1 MQAGKTRKATHLLA
15 GLVLLTTTLMWSV
28 GAVQAASFTSAPER
42 LYMAPA
48 GTTLPSTVAE
58 FVGVKVGTLEFD
70 GTTDPISQDVRTVD
84 VAADAG
90 PIGCDTLTDQPVG
103 VKDYDVDDCPHVQM
117 DVAHGRL
124 FMGAATTLF
133 RDHLTDP
140 DGVGP
145 LVAGDP
151 DPLDPVY
158 RLPSGVLMDQ
168 FTGPSP
174 NEPNGHA
181 LIWFN
186 GTQEQIDDAFAD
198 LVYTPNSG
206 YYYTGTGTG
215 ETINILLT
223 PGDNSA
229 LANRSIEIRVLKV
242 NGFPVITAPVDK
254 LAQAGVEL
262 KIPSATPSVDPPFTG
277 TEFSLT
283 DPDNDENVDGAQ
295 ANPPVAEDPLPDG
308 AGDKVLLIGYLNCGV
323 PTIDNQNGFHLRGG
337 TFLLNPN
344 DVRSLVRDFFDFTN
358 LPPLAQNGVTA
369 LLDAIDVIAP
379 GLTTIPLATN
389 DPTDYTH
396 LFAGIGTMSD
406 VQFALSQVT
415 FLQPAPSDTCTL
427 WTAVSDLGNN
437 GLPLQYFGS
446 PPAGVEL
453 PMIGLDIDSFDI
465 MTGALDEITVNFDA
479 GSLLIDEGAAPIEAL
494 AELHITP
501 AIHPEFTIKW
511 DAVRRTTDP
520 GPIPVGVATPGDDFS
535 GTFNNTLTIPENATV
550 IPIPAT
556 PLSPSPVA
564 TNVFADVVN
573 EGNETF
579 QYVLDIVEN
588 GPPPGWFISSSV
600 PTRTVVIV
608 DDDDAPRTVTVS
620 DPTVLEGDSGTTTAT
635 FVLSLDGPADGN
647 ESVQVATADGTATDG
662 NNDYEPFGPF
672 VVEFDPGQTSANVN
686 VTVNGD
692 VNPEA
697 DETFALNLS
706 NPIMVALGEP
716 SAIGTID
723 NDDFADVSIDD
734 VVVTEGHDPTTVNAS
749 FTVQLSAPAVG
760 GEQITLNTANA
771 TATTADNDYDAILDQ
786 TITFVVG
793 QMFQTVTVIVNGD
806 NTAELDQTFSVVLSN
821 PTNLNVTDGT
831 AVGTITND
839 DIDVSIAATASI
851 AEGSSGPIAISVSPA
866 VHPAFGVTATT
877 ADVSTE
883 PGDYTALTAA
893 VVSVVANAVSINIVL
908 QTTADTDVEGDEDL
922 TVTLSPPS
930 SQPPGFTVRVVDASS
945 TVTISDDDALGV
957 SINNVPVTEGN
968 AGTVTAAFTVQLSG
982 PALGGEQITVNT
994 SNGTATTADN
1004 DYVAVTNDV
1013 ITFLVG
1019 ETSKIV
1025 SVTVNGDTTVEPD
1038 QTFNVVLS
1046 SPNLLSVTDGTG
1058 IGTITNDD
1066 LAPPLSIADASV
1078 TEGTGAGTTTITFD
1092 LTTLAP
1098 QPIDCGFRAVLSHV
1112 STVDADFTSTI
1123 FFDVTAVFDTNDGT
1137 LPRSFGITRDVT
1149 DESDETFTLT
1159 ITGDGATPCV
1169 IADGTATGTI
1179 TNDDDPP
1186 PPPTLSI
1193 ADATVVEGT
1202 GAGTTN
1208 ISLDLSTSALQPVD
1222 CGFRAV
1228 LSHVSTVDADF
1239 TSTIF
1244 FDVTAVFDTN
1254 DVTLPRTF
1262 GITRDATD
1270 ESDET
1275 FTLTITG
1282 DGATP
1287 CAIADGTATGTI
1299 TDDDDPLPTLSI
1311 ADALVVEQTGV
1322 GSTLISLN
1330 VTTSALYPV
1339 NCGFRAVLTHVTTA
1353 DADFDVTAFFDV
1365 TAVWDTDDQDVP
1377 RTYSIDQDAVDE
1389 LNETFTVTITGDVN
1403 HAVPCAIADGTATG
1417 MIVDDDGALPDS
1429 TKPTVTINQ
1438 GATQDDPTTVASIVF
1453 DVVFSES
1460 VTGFATGEVSLTSS
1474 SAPGAL
1480 VGEVTGSGASYTVTV
1495 TGMTGSGT
1503 VIVSIDAGVA
1513 QDAAANTNDA
1523 STSTDNSVQ
1532 YNVPDTTAPTVT
1544 INQAAGQA
1552 DPTTFSPILFTVV
1565 FSEPVTGFTGSDI
1578 VLSGTANANAA
1589 TVSGGPST
1597 YSVEV
1602 AGMNQ
1607 TGSVI
1612 ADIAAG
1618 AANDLAPI
1626 PNASTVST
1634 STDKTVQFNV
1644 APGPLTLNLPA
1655 NIVTNNDP
1663 GLAGATV
1670 SYPTATASGGTPPTT
1685 VVCTPAS
1692 ATFYPLGVTT
1702 VTCTAT
1708 DSAAASVTGTFTI
1721 RVNDAEPPVIADLPD
1736 LGRSTTNITPVA
1748 VTFPNPAATDNSGV
1762 APTVVCTP
1770 GSGSLFQV
1778 GIATVTCTATDA
1790 AGNQAS
1796 SSFTVTVNSTPS
1808 GGVIPVTGSAPF
1820 GLLLAALAML
1830 AAGLF
1835 LLFGPSRRRAPH
1847 TAASRR

>member
-15 GLVLLTTTLMWSV
+15 GLALLTTTLMWSV
-28 GAVQAASFTSAPER
+28 GEVQAASFTSAPER

-48 GTTLPSTVAE
+48 GTTLIAE
-58 FVGVKVGTLEFD
+58 LVGVPIGTLVFD
-70 GTTDPISQDVRTVD
+70 GGPDIISQDDRLITVD
-84 VAADAG
+84 TITGTA
-90 PIGCDTLTDQPVG
+90 GCDLSQAPYDINDCSRIQLSG
-103 VKDYDVDDCPHVQM
+103 VS
-117 DVAHGRL
+117 HGRL
-124 FMGAATTLF
+124 YMGAISTIAN
-133 RDHLTDP
+133 
-140 DGVGP
+140 GP
-145 LVAGDP
+145 GTGD
-151 DPLDPVY
+151 DVY
-158 RLPSGVLMDQ
+158 LLPSGARIDGEYQVAEGSFSL
-168 FTGPSP
+168 G
-174 NEPNGHA
+174 
-181 LIWFN
+181 IN
-186 GTQEQIDDAFAD
+186 GTPTQLNDALAD
-198 LVYTPNSG
+198 LVYTPHDG
-206 YYYTGTGTG
+206 YHFTGSNG
-215 ETINILLT
+215 ETLSVTAI
-223 PGDNSA
+223 PGNGDDIA
-229 LANRSIEIRVLKV
+229 SIDIQIRVLDV
-242 NGFPVITAPVDK
+242 NDFPTHTGPANK
-254 LAQAGVEL
+254 AAAAQIEL
-262 KIPSATPSVDPPFTG
+262 QIQNEFTVG
-277 TEFSLT
+277 DE
-283 DPDNDENVDGAQ
+283 DNDEAIDNDPP
-295 ANPPVAEDPLPDG
+295 NPPCPDG
-308 AGDKVLLIGYLNCGV
+308 TTGGDTGPCSDPIDGDDQDMLLIGWLDCG
-323 PTIDNQNGFHLRGG
+323 PEAFDLGTGFHFASSLFQSTDLTMEALINDLFPVGDNPDYQLVINAFLQGLDLIAPELKDLQWATSDPTTYTGAFAGVG
-337 TFLLNPN
+337 TIN
-344 DVRSLVRDFFDFTN
+344 DVQD
-358 LPPLAQNGVTA
+358 
-369 LLDAIDVIAP
+369 
-379 GLTTIPLATN
+379 
-389 DPTDYTH
+389 
-396 LFAGIGTMSD
+396 
-406 VQFALSQVT
+406 ALSTVY
-415 FLQPAPSDTCTL
+415 FKHNVPNDTCTL
-427 WTAVSDLGNN
+427 ITVVSDLGNN
-437 GLPLQYFGS
+437 GLPLQYVGS
-446 PPAGVEL
+446 PPTGIEVPFFGFDWNEL
-453 PMIGLDIDSFDI
+453 TIT
-465 MTGALDEITVNFDA
+465 TGALDEITVNFDA
-479 GSLLIDEGAAPIEAL
+479 GSLLIDEGGAPIEAL
-494 AELHITP
+494 AVLHITP

-511 DAVRRTTDP
+511 DAVPRSTDP
-520 GPIPVGVATPGDDFS
+520 DPIPVGVATPNVDFS
-535 GTFNNTLTIPENATV
+535 GTFNNTLTIPENETV
-550 IPIPAT
+550 IPILAT

-564 TNVFADVVN
+564 TNVFPDGAD

-579 QYVLDIVEN
+579 RYVLDIVEN
-588 GPPPGWFISSSV
+588 DPPPGWFISSSV

-608 DDDDAPRTVTVS
+608 DDDDAPRTLTVS
-620 DPTVLEGDSGTTTAT
+620 DPTVIEGDSGTTTAT
-635 FVLSLDGPADGN
+635 FTLSLDGPADGN

-672 VVEFDPGQTSANVN
+672 LVEFDPGQTTATVN

-706 NPIMVALGEP
+706 IASGVTLGES

-723 NDDFADVSIDD
+723 NDDFADVSIND
-734 VVVTEGHDPTTVNAS
+734 VIVTEGHDPTTVNAS

-760 GEQITLNTANA
+760 GEQITVNTANA
-771 TATTADNDYDAILDQ
+771 TATTADNDYDAVLNQ
-786 TITFVVG
+786 TITFDPL
-793 QMFQTVTVIVNGD
+793 QTFQTVDVTVNGD
-806 NTAELDQTFSVVLSN
+806 NTAEPDQTFSVVLSN

-831 AVGTITND
+831 GVGTVTND

-851 AEGSSGPIAISVSPA
+851 AEGLSGPIPISISPA
-866 VHPAFGVTATT
+866 VHPAFDLTASTS
-877 ADVSTE
+877 DVSTE
-883 PGDYTALTAA
+883 PADYTALTAA
-893 VVSVVANAVSINIVL
+893 VVSVVANDVSTNVVL

-922 TVTLSPPS
+922 TVMLSPPS
-930 SQPPGFTVRVVDASS
+930 SQPPGFTVRVVNASS

-957 SINNVPVTEGN
+957 SINNVIVTEGN
-968 AGTVTAAFTVQLSG
+968 TPDTILATFVVQLSG
-982 PALGGEQITVNT
+982 PAVGGEQITVNT

-1004 DYVAVTNDV
+1004 DYVAITNQV

-1019 ETSKIV
+1019 ETSKTV
-1025 SVTVNGDTTVEPD
+1025 NVTVNGDTTVEPD

-1046 SPNLLSVTDGTG
+1046 SPNLLSITDGAG

-1066 LAPPLSIADASV
+1066 LGPPLSIADASV
-1078 TEGTGAGTTTITFD
+1078 TEGTGAGTTTITLN

-1112 STVDADFTSTI
+1112 STVDADFTPI
-1123 FFDVTAVFDTNDGT
+1123 
-1137 LPRSFGITRDVT
+1137 L
-1149 DESDETFTLT
+1149 
-1159 ITGDGATPCV
+1159 
-1169 IADGTATGTI
+1169 
-1179 TNDDDPP
+1179 
-1186 PPPTLSI
+1186 
-1193 ADATVVEGT
+1193 
-1202 GAGTTN
+1202 
-1208 ISLDLSTSALQPVD
+1208 
-1222 CGFRAV
+1222 
-1228 LSHVSTVDADF
+1228 
-1239 TSTIF
+1239 
-1244 FDVTAVFDTN
+1244 
-1254 DVTLPRTF
+1254 
-1262 GITRDATD
+1262 
-1270 ESDET
+1270 
-1275 FTLTITG
+1275 
-1282 DGATP
+1282 
-1287 CAIADGTATGTI
+1287 
-1299 TDDDDPLPTLSI
+1299 
-1311 ADALVVEQTGV
+1311 
-1322 GSTLISLN
+1322 
-1330 VTTSALYPV
+1330 
-1339 NCGFRAVLTHVTTA
+1339 
-1353 DADFDVTAFFDV
+1353 FFDV

-1417 MIVDDDGALPDS
+1417 TIIDDDGAPPDS
-1429 TKPTVTINQ
+1429 TKPTVTINE

-1460 VTGFATGEVSLTSS
+1460 VTGFATGDVSLTSS

-1480 VGEVTGSGASYTVTV
+1480 VGAVNGSGASYTVTV

-1503 VIVSIDAGVA
+1503 VIVSIDAEVA

-1544 INQAAGQA
+1544 INQAAGQD
-1552 DPTTFSPILFTVV
+1552 DPTTFSPVLFTVV

-1602 AGMNQ
+1602 TGMSGA
-1607 TGSVI
+1607 GSVI

-1655 NIVTNNDP
+1655 NIVTNNAP

-1708 DSAAASVTGTFTI
+1708 DSADASVTGTFTI

-1736 LGRSTTNITPVA
+1736 LTRSTTNITPVA

-1778 GIATVTCTATDA
+1778 GIATVTCTATDG

-1796 SSFTVTVNSTPS
+1796 SSFTVTVNSTS
-1808 GGVIPVTGSAPF
+1808 SSGVIPVTGSAPF
-1820 GLLLAALAML
+1820 GLLLAGLAMF